1 MNLLEYIHKYY
12 DGNQSSFARSC
23 NVSPSQV
30 TQWVKKE
37 FIVVNHILYSPRREL
52 EFAAIKGKRIKK

>member
-1 MNLLEYIHKYY
+1 MRLLEYISKYY

-30 TQWVKKE
+30 TQWVRKE
-37 FIVVNHILYSPRREL
+37 FIVVDHVLYSPRREL
-52 EFAAIKGKRIKK
+52 ELAVINGKRIKK